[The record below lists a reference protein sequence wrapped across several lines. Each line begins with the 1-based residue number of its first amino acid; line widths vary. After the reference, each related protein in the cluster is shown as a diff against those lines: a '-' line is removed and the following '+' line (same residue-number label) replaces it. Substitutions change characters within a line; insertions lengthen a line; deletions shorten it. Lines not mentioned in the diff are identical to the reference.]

1 MRMRLANW
9 TRLAVVVVVVAG
21 TQTGCK
27 SGWKMPGS
35 DMFSWSK
42 KPSEA
47 TLAGSSPSLAMP
59 SGSPSGPVSPAQRN
73 TPSPLAS
80 NAANAGRS
88 GSPYG
93 SPNGAANSS
102 GPTFNMPPNNPIAN
116 MGGAGAAASSNGYT
130 NGPYGMVGNQPR
142 PNGAPA
148 QGGYG
153 TPNSN
158 VANSGYGAPSNGYAP
173 NAPAGFKPSGSTGYA
188 PPTNV
193 VAANPPSLPLAYGGG
208 LPPGA
213 GSPQAGMGAPA
224 FANNSLQAMPAT
236 YNAGAVNQMP
246 QPLPV
251 PSQSSMPNALP
262 NGFQPNMPSV
272 ATQQYNG
279 AVPYRPGS
287 VARTTGYDFSNQGPG
302 GAVASSIPTMSPG
315 MGLPPAIQN
324 TANGTPNVMNR

>member
-1 MRMRLANW
+1 
-9 TRLAVVVVVVAG
+9 
-21 TQTGCK
+21 
-27 SGWKMPGS
+27 
-35 DMFSWSK
+35 
-42 KPSEA
+42 
-47 TLAGSSPSLAMP
+47 
-59 SGSPSGPVSPAQRN
+59 
-73 TPSPLAS
+73 
-80 NAANAGRS
+80 
-88 GSPYG
+88 
-93 SPNGAANSS
+93 
-102 GPTFNMPPNNPIAN
+102 

-153 TPNSN
+153 APNSS

-173 NAPAGFKPSGSTGYA
+173 NASAGFKPSGPTGYA

-213 GSPQAGMGAPA
+213 GSPQAAMGAPNIA
-224 FANNSLQAMPAT
+224 MNPLQAMPAT
-236 YNAGAVNQMP
+236 YNTGAVNQMP

-324 TANGTPNVMNR
+324 TANGSPNVMNR